1 LFKVQGD
8 EEGPGM
14 GFERDMRICYAW
26 EDEDKLAEGIERL
39 ARIIKSMLSGDT
51 GSLNGGR
58 TSVPRDVGSYQ

>member
-1 LFKVQGD
+1 
-8 EEGPGM
+8 
-14 GFERDMRICYAW
+14 MRICYAW